1 MPAQV
6 DLCNM
11 ALSKVGESF
20 IRDIAE
26 ESRPAKMCALMFAP
40 VRDCV
45 LRAYPWRFALKRWS
59 AVALKKK
66 PPFGFAN
73 AFQIPSDCLRILT
86 VEDNIEY
93 AREGDCVLADVPAF
107 NFVGISRVE
116 DPGKFDSLFV
126 SAFTTKLA
134 AELVM
139 SLTSMP
145 ALKAQLDREYEAVL
159 TEARRASAK
168 EASPETFAVK
178 GWLEAR
184 F

>member
-1 MPAQV
+1 MPGQV

-20 IRDIAE
+20 IRDTAE
-26 ESRPAKMCALMFAP
+26 ETRPAKLCALMFAP
-40 VRDCV
+40 VRDAV
-45 LRAYPWRFALKRWS
+45 LRAYPWRFALKRYS
-59 AVALKKK
+59 ASPLKKK
-66 PPFGFAN
+66 PAFGFAH

-86 VEDNIEY
+86 VEDNAEY
-93 AREGDCVLADVPAF
+93 AREGDCVLADVPVF
-107 NFVGISRVE
+107 NFTGVSRVE
-116 DPGKFDSLFV
+116 DTEKFDSLFV

-139 SLTSMP
+139 SLTSLP
-145 ALKAQLDREYEAVL
+145 ALKAQLDREYADVL
-159 TEARRASAK
+159 AEARRASAK